1 MKDAEFAKEAEKT
14 LYQIAEN
21 IESADTE
28 CKIDVDLHDGILTL
42 ETDQVVFVVNRQ
54 SAAKEIWLSSPISG
68 PYHFA
73 YADGR
78 WKTKSDDLLNLLEH
92 ELNLKIEE

>member
-1 MKDAEFAKEAEKT
+1 MRDTEFAKEAEKT

-42 ETDQVVFVVNRQ
+42 ETERGIFVINRQ

-73 YADGR
+73 HSDGR
-78 WKTKSDDLLNLLEH
+78 WKTKSDDLLGLLSK
-92 ELNLKIEE
+92 ELNLKIE